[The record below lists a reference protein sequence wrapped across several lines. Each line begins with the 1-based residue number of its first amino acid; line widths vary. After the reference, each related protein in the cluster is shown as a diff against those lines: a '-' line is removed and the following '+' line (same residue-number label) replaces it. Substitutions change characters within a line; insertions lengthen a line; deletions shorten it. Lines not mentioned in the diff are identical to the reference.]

1 LIVDIAETIIQWTPQ
16 LELSIR
22 KDKKVLNEMASMLVL
37 QLDKQ
42 HPIQCFALL
51 GTVTFQ
57 DGTTQEIDLNEVS
70 ILAVV
75 AAGTPPKVEKEVIKA
90 PGKPQEAPKPKEA
103 PKAKEKAEVAPKGK
117 EKPKKDTK
125 EAPKA
130 KKDTKKDYTPP
141 VLIPLCRALGV
152 AEYYTNAGK
161 WMVVAILSA
170 ELDTVNVSSIRDGM
184 ANVAFTWTVRDT
196 TRLRND
202 RPLEDGDCQCDKCT
216 ALVRKVA

>member
-1 LIVDIAETIIQWTPQ
+1 M
-16 LELSIR
+16 
-22 KDKKVLNEMASMLVL
+22 LNEMASMLVL

-42 HPIQCFALL
+42 HPIKSFTFL

-57 DGTTQEIDLNEVS
+57 DGETAEIDLDELKV
-70 ILAVV
+70 LAI
-75 AAGTPPKVEKEVIKA
+75 AAGTPKVEKATKA

-170 ELDTVNVSSIRDGM
+170 ELDTVNVSSIRDGL

-202 RPLEDGDCQCDKCT
+202 RPLQAGDCQCDKC
-216 ALVRKVA
+216 AASVRKVA

>member
-1 LIVDIAETIIQWTPQ
+1 MIVDIAETMIQWTPQ

-42 HPIQCFALL
+42 HPIKSFTFL

-57 DGTTQEIDLNEVS
+57 DGETAEIDLDELKV
-70 ILAVV
+70 LAI
-75 AAGTPPKVEKEVIKA
+75 AAGTPKVEKATKA

-103 PKAKEKAEVAPKGK
+103 PKAKEKPEVAPKAK
-117 EKPKKDTK
+117 EKT
-125 EAPKA
+125 
-130 KKDTKKDYTPP
+130 KKDTKKDYQPP
-141 VLIPLCRALGV
+141 VLIPLCRSLGV

-161 WMVVAILSA
+161 WMAIAVLSA

-196 TRLRND
+196 SRLRNE
-202 RPLEDGDCQCDKCT
+202 RPLAVGDCQCDKCA